1 MSTTAPA
8 RPDPVETPIPHPDLS
23 NATSADP
30 TTVALGPLPVGRART
45 AALISLF
52 LASAM
57 ELLDVSIVN
66 VSLPT
71 IEKGLHASATQL
83 QWMIAAYPL
92 AFAIALITG
101 SRLGDRFGRKRL
113 FVIGLVAFTLMSAAC
128 GFAPTAGALVA
139 FRALQGLGAAAMVP
153 QVLSS
158 MQVMYAADERA
169 KAMGAFTA
177 LAGIST
183 VLGPLLGAILTD
195 ADIAGSGWRA
205 IFLVNVPLGI
215 AALVAA
221 LRFIPESRSARRPG
235 LDVRGVAVLAAGL
248 LAVLYPLTM
257 GRELGWPAW
266 VFAPIAAGV
275 FVLAGWLRW
284 QHRIERSGREPLV
297 ALSLYRLRAFSGGT
311 GVQVLLFMGISSYFL
326 GQTIYLQA
334 GLGWSVL
341 KAGLIGVPFA
351 VTTAAMAGYGVTV
364 LAARIGR
371 RVLQIGAVVM
381 AAGLGVLTVTAG
393 FATPTSSVW
402 LFVPGLVVTGA
413 GFGLI
418 VAPVGI
424 FTLADVPTEHAGSA
438 SGLFNTTGQ
447 LANAVGIALL
457 GTVFFSVAEKV
468 TSRVPADL
476 FRPAYQVVAVLV
488 AVVLLLSVLAAQAL
502 PRSVP
507 AEPVRPQA

>member
-1 MSTTAPA
+1 MSTTSPA
-8 RPDPVETPIPHPDLS
+8 RTEAEAEAETTAEP
-23 NATSADP
+23 TVGP
-30 TTVALGPLPVGRART
+30 TTTTLGPLPVGRART
-45 AALISLF
+45 AALLSLF

-57 ELLDVSIVN
+57 ELLDVTIVN

-71 IEKGLHASATQL
+71 IEKALHASATQL

-92 AFAIALITG
+92 AFAIGLITG

-128 GFAPTAGALVA
+128 GFAPSAGALVA

-158 MQVMYAADERA
+158 LQVMYAADERA

-183 VLGPLLGAILTD
+183 VLGPVLGAVLTD
-195 ADIAGSGWRA
+195 ADLAGSGWRA
-205 IFLVNVPLGI
+205 IFLVNVPFGI
-215 AALVAA
+215 AAIVAA
-221 LRFIPESRSARRPG
+221 LRFIPESRSERRPG
-235 LDVRGVAVLAAGL
+235 LDVRGVATLAVGL
-248 LAVLYPLTM
+248 LAILYPLTM

-266 VFAPIAAGV
+266 VFVLMAAGAV
-275 FVLAGWLRW
+275 ILVLWLRG
-284 QHRIERSGREPLV
+284 QRRTEQAGCEPLV
-297 ALSLYRLRAFSGGT
+297 ALSLYRLRGFAGGSA
-311 GVQVLLFMGISSYFL
+311 VQVLLFMGVSAYFL

-351 VTTAAMAGYGVTV
+351 VTTAVMAGYGVTV

-371 RVLQIGAVVM
+371 RVLQIGALVM
-381 AAGLGVLTVTAG
+381 ATGLGILRVTAG
-393 FATPTSSVW
+393 FATTSTSAW

-413 GFGLI
+413 GFGLM

-447 LANAVGIALL
+447 LASAVGIALI
-457 GTVFFSVAEKV
+457 GTVFFEVAQRV
-468 TSRVPADL
+468 DSQVPAEL
-476 FRPAYQVVAVLV
+476 FRPAYQVVVGLVAAVLLASVV
-488 AVVLLLSVLAAQAL
+488 AARAL
-502 PRSVP
+502 PDHVP
-507 AEPVRPQA
+507 ADAVAGH